1 MFNASLEPDNARTR
15 RRIVTVI
22 ALEGRSETSLLTL
35 AAGIAAGLEPAL
47 AAAIEEAARDRAV
60 TPCPCHGFVE
70 ASATGV
76 AASADGHS
84 VVVGNATFLTQL
96 GISIEHL
103 CDWPD
108 RMRQHGQQVVFVAV
122 DGRAAG
128 FFGVVDDAAST
139 TNGGSN
145 ATKGSHVHRD

>member
-1 MFNASLEPDNARTR
+1 MVNESVAGNHHTARNN
-15 RRIVTVI
+15 RRIVTVV

-35 AAGIAAGLEPAL
+35 AAGIAAGLEPGL
-47 AAAIEEAARDRAV
+47 ATAIEETAGDHGVAACSCR
-60 TPCPCHGFVE
+60 GFSE
-70 ASATGV
+70 ATANGV

-84 VVVGNATFLTQL
+84 VVVGNAAFLTKL
-96 GISIEHL
+96 EISIEHL

-128 FFGVVDDAAST
+128 FFGVVDGAA
-139 TNGGSN
+139 
-145 ATKGSHVHRD
+145 

>member
-1 MFNASLEPDNARTR
+1 MFNESLASSDEIARNN

-47 AAAIEEAARDRAV
+47 AAAIEETARER
-60 TPCPCHGFVE
+60 G
-70 ASATGV
+70 ASGCCCQDVIESTATGV
-76 AASADGHS
+76 AGSVGGHA
-84 VVVGNATFLTQL
+84 VVVGNAAFLTRL
-96 GISIEHL
+96 GVSLEHL

-108 RMRQHGQQVVFVAV
+108 RMRDHGQQVVFVAV

-128 FFGVVDDAAST
+128 FFGVVDGDA
-139 TNGGSN
+139 
-145 ATKGSHVHRD
+145 

>member
-1 MFNASLEPDNARTR
+1 MVKESLAGNHEITR
-15 RRIVTVI
+15 GNRRIVTVI

-47 AAAIEEAARDRAV
+47 AAAIEETARERRIPACSCD
-60 TPCPCHGFVE
+60 GFIE
-70 ASATGV
+70 ATATGV

-84 VVVGNATFLTQL
+84 VVVGNAAFLTKL
-96 GISIEHL
+96 GISIAHL

-128 FFGVVDDAAST
+128 FFGVVDGAA
-139 TNGGSN
+139 
-145 ATKGSHVHRD
+145 

>member
-1 MFNASLEPDNARTR
+1 MAGGYRQAMFNESLAGNDKTARNN

-35 AAGIAAGLEPAL
+35 AAGIAAGLEPGL
-47 AAAIEEAARDRAV
+47 AAAIEETARDYGIP
-60 TPCPCHGFVE
+60 PCSCQGFSE
-70 ASATGV
+70 TTANGV

-84 VVVGNATFLTQL
+84 VVVGNAAFLTTL

-128 FFGVVDDAAST
+128 FFGVVDGAA
-139 TNGGSN
+139 
-145 ATKGSHVHRD
+145 

>member
-1 MFNASLEPDNARTR
+1 MFNESMASNLEIIRNKR
-15 RRIVTVI
+15 RVVTVI
-22 ALEGRSETSLLTL
+22 ALGGHSETSLLTL

-47 AAAIEEAARDRAV
+47 AAAIEETARDRGIPARSCEGFIEA
-60 TPCPCHGFVE
+60 TP
-70 ASATGV
+70 TGV

-84 VVVGNATFLTQL
+84 VVVGNAAFLTKL

-128 FFGVVDDAAST
+128 FFGVVDGAA
-139 TNGGSN
+139 
-145 ATKGSHVHRD
+145 

>member
-1 MFNASLEPDNARTR
+1 MFNESPAGNHETARNN

-35 AAGIAAGLEPAL
+35 AAGVAAGLEPAL
-47 AAAIEEAARDRAV
+47 AAAIEEAARDRGVPA
-60 TPCPCHGFVE
+60 CSCRGFVE
-70 ASATGV
+70 ATATGV
-76 AASADGHS
+76 AAAADGHS
-84 VVVGNATFLTQL
+84 VVVGNAAFLTRL

-108 RMRQHGQQVVFVAV
+108 RIRRHGQQVVFVAV

-128 FFGVVDDAAST
+128 FFGVVTGAA
-139 TNGGSN
+139 
-145 ATKGSHVHRD
+145 